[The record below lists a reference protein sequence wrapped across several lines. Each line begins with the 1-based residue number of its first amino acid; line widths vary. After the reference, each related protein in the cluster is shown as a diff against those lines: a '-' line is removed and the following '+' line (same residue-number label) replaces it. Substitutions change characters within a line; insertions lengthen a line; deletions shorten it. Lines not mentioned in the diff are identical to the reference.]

1 VTLALENTPRGRNRG
16 LIQSA
21 KEHLELV
28 EALDSPRCRA
38 TFDVGHAHTFG
49 LDLEE
54 YMKKILPYLAE
65 VHLHDNDGSG
75 DQHRPLGG
83 GTIDFVPL
91 LDILAREGYHG
102 PLILEMGS
110 VEDLRRCR
118 EYLVQRASSRAR
130 G

>member
-1 VTLALENTPRGRNRG
+1 MTLALENTPRGRNRG